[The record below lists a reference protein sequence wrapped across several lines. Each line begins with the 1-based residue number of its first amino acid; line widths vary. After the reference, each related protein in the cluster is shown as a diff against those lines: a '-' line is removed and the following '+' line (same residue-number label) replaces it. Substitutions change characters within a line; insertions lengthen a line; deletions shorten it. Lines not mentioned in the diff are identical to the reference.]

1 MFSRRHRGS
10 RRKASGDPG
19 RRDAPAGGVSAAPQ
33 PETGPAAGE
42 GPAIHAE
49 RVVREFGSFRAVDN
63 VSFSVERGS
72 VFGLLGANGA
82 GKSTL
87 IRMLCGILEPTSGEA
102 FVAGKSISA
111 EPDAIKKR
119 IGYMSQL
126 FSLYSDLT
134 VRENIRLF
142 AGIYGIFAS
151 AERERAAW
159 ALHTAGLEGSERIRA
174 GSLSGGY
181 RQRLALACALLHEPE
196 VLFLDEPTSGVD
208 PLARRSFWD
217 LIASLTDG
225 GMTVLVTTHYLDEAE
240 YCSSLAMMHEG
251 RVIASGTPREI
262 KEQSLRLPTWEI
274 TTDRPYELE
283 RTLRGEAGVEG
294 VGAFGRRIHIRAD
307 EQVAARIRA
316 GNNISIEKIVPTLE
330 DVFIALTEAERREA
344 EDPL

>member
-1 MFSRRHRGS
+1 MFSRRRRRGGAPSAAATFHRG
-10 RRKASGDPG
+10 
-19 RRDAPAGGVSAAPQ
+19 
-33 PETGPAAGE
+33 AAG
-42 GPAIHAE
+42 GPAISVDHL
-49 RVVREFGSFRAVDN
+49 VRDFGAFRAVDN

-316 GNNISIEKIVPTLE
+316 GNNISIERIVPTLE